1 MKQSLRAAALALALL
16 CIMPGAS
23 AASKA
28 KATATPAPQAIT
40 TDIVEP
46 PEAIRQVLDIAYQ
59 EWVTVD
65 GKALKNQGNK
75 YQTWWNN
82 YKWEWCAG
90 FVTWCML
97 EAGIPQEFKDDIF
110 EMEEGEPST
119 GIFHTK
125 ASSPGKMLAGY
136 EHMHRTTRVPQKGFI
151 ICYGVKS
158 NGYVHVGFVYDVEEL
173 GGGRYRLT
181 TIEGNMSN
189 TVKMYVYD
197 YDMNAEKKNCITAIP
212 EELQTRQEAKNFTY
226 KLRKDGKSKWYVNY
240 FLMPWLP
247 DEYASM
253 QPAAAETTP
262 IPAVETPV
270 PPAGEAA
277 PAEIPAPV
285 AQDAVTLAP
294 LPAATPAPVPAV
306 TAAPVINQDG
316 TPGLLVPIG

>member
-1 MKQSLRAAALALALL
+1 MKRWMRALALALALL
-16 CIMPGAS
+16 CAMPNAL
-23 AASKA
+23 AAKKA
-28 KATATPAPQAIT
+28 KATPTPAPVDIIT
-40 TDIVEP
+40 SVVQP
-46 PEAIRQVLDIAYQ
+46 PEAIQQVLDIAYQ
-59 EWVTVD
+59 EWVTTE
-65 GKALKNQGNK
+65 GKALKKQGNK

-110 EMEEGEPST
+110 DMEEGEPST

-212 EELQTRQEAKNFTY
+212 EELQTREESKNFTY

-247 DEYASM
+247 DEYAAM
-253 QPAAAETTP
+253 QREVTPA
-262 IPAVETPV
+262 PAVAEATPV
-270 PPAGEAA
+270 PPVETAVPAAGQTLAPVAAAPETMTAA
-277 PAEIPAPV
+277 PA
-285 AQDAVTLAP
+285 
-294 LPAATPAPVPAV
+294 PAATP
-306 TAAPVINQDG
+306 APVINQDG
-316 TPGLLVPIG
+316 TPGLLMPIG

>member
-1 MKQSLRAAALALALL
+1 MKRWMRALALALAML
-16 CIMPGAS
+16 CAMPNAL
-23 AASKA
+23 AAKKA
-28 KATATPAPQAIT
+28 KATPTPAPVDIIT
-40 TDIVEP
+40 SVVQP
-46 PEAIRQVLDIAYQ
+46 PEAIQQVLDIAYQ
-59 EWVTVD
+59 EWVTTE
-65 GKALKNQGNK
+65 GKALKKQGNK

-110 EMEEGEPST
+110 DMEEGEPST

-226 KLRKDGKSKWYVNY
+226 KLRKDGKNKWYVNY

-247 DEYASM
+247 DEYAAM
-253 QPAAAETTP
+253 QPEVTP
-262 IPAVETPV
+262 APAVAEATPV
-270 PPAGEAA
+270 PPVETAVPAAGQTLAPVAAAPETMTAA
-277 PAEIPAPV
+277 PA
-285 AQDAVTLAP
+285 
-294 LPAATPAPVPAV
+294 PAATL
-306 TAAPVINQDG
+306 APVINQDG
-316 TPGLLVPIG
+316 TPGLLMPIG